1 MLPDSGTSV
10 VKVETRSDVQCH
22 PIEHQFFVVDK
33 SNAQAPGGCWAFVMC
48 LKCSFSKIV
57 KPRP

>member
-1 MLPDSGTSV
+1 MSTFVGKLAEGTSV
-10 VKVETRSDVQCH
+10 VEPRCDATD
-22 PIEHQFFVVDK
+22 HQFFVVDK

-48 LKCSFSKIV
+48 LKCSLSKIV